1 MDLEKRWKKKV
12 SAGTNAAK
20 VKSEGQDMGSLMMM
34 EEVVVPSSRVGAW
47 L

>member
-1 MDLEKRWKKKV
+1 MV
-12 SAGTNAAK
+12 SAGTSAAR
-20 VKSEGQDMGSLMMM
+20 VKGEGQDMGLLMMM

>member
-1 MDLEKRWKKKV
+1 MV
-12 SAGTNAAK
+12 SAGTSAAR
-20 VKSEGQDMGSLMMM
+20 VKGEGQDMGSLMMMM